1 MILNCTT
8 AATEL
13 RAAPNDNFGL
23 IAKIVVI
30 TVLSHTHDCLD
41 KSSSKVKRRKKGNIL
56 ADSGKHDAVIK
67 EGSLA
72 FTIRNIQ
79 MSYPSVPVVTTGQ
92 VAVSILHSSL
102 RISALH

>member
-41 KSSSKVKRRKKGNIL
+41 KSSSKVKRRKKEIYWLIVENM
-56 ADSGKHDAVIK
+56 
-67 EGSLA
+67 
-72 FTIRNIQ
+72 TQ
-79 MSYPSVPVVTTGQ
+79 
-92 VAVSILHSSL
+92 SSK
-102 RISALH
+102 RGV